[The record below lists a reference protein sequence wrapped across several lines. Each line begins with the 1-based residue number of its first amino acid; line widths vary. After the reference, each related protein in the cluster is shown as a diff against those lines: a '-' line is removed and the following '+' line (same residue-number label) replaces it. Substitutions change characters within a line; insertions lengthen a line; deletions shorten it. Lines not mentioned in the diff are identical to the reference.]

1 MMNSNISKR
10 LFTAFLLSISALAA
24 EAQNDGTLITGFSEH
39 AATRD
44 ASAVLEANSDDQGM
58 LAPRLTMAQ
67 RNAIVSPATS
77 LLIYQTDNT
86 PGYYYNTGTPGA
98 PVWDRLTVASGVLT
112 GSGAATRVAFWSG
125 ASALSSNANLYWD
138 NTNSRLGINTASPLA
153 GLQVRNAKAYVN
165 KSNVDP
171 SAAYANA
178 DLVLGDNTTG
188 RSGFTGGTGSHIFL
202 QSLDKSAITAL
213 DESNDLGQISYQNL
227 VWTIGENVGWGAQGV
242 RLPVLGTGYV
252 KSNAIGN
259 LSSGAILAAD
269 VPTLNQNTT
278 GNAATATNVSYA
290 GVTNIPTRTD
300 WASPNPHRGFV
311 AEQLSWKNYANGHT
325 IFDASAST
333 SPGGTAVSNTTA
345 QIPWAATYPTLMG
358 WNGVNTYGVR
368 VDVARYAESAPG
380 DNLGNHTATAALNMV
395 GNAIN
400 NAQELNSTGD
410 HLEFMRNRTD
420 DNSYEWLGYYSGATR
435 QGIILYD
442 GAWTGANNVTN
453 EFSITSENNN
463 LLTLNTSGNAH
474 IALMPKGTGN
484 VGIGTLAPASKLE
497 VVSDALT
504 LSGANL
510 DMNRDGFSRSG
521 ISWYSKAYPGWS
533 DYMADAGQT
542 GVGPHGDL
550 TAPAGGYV
558 NRWAMR
564 SYIENVAGYGW
575 TFESAANPSTTPA
588 VKFEIRASDGL
599 FHGYGDGYVDGVMY
613 AGAHARMG
621 TNIAAGYYQDA
632 TNGAY
637 RAIVGAGTTTGYY
650 FQTNAGGVTTMYVG
664 LGGTYNGRVGIGT
677 TTPNS
682 ALQLQGDNFS
692 TFGPNST
699 WGATLRVGGNGNVDN
714 NASVAATNGNLH
726 IDAASG
732 AFATY
737 LNYYRGTSGIVFG
750 NGASGSIGSI
760 DNSGYLSMNNA
771 INSGVGYRVGGAAAT
786 GSYLRGNGTNFV
798 SATIQPSD
806 IPYGNSS
813 TGGPRAQGNF
823 GQFQPHGTYTDFNTG
838 PAYWGWNYV
847 QGTGNAPNAT
857 SSQWYREV
865 VSLGDAYPARGAGGY
880 SLELAFPRFSQSA
893 AGVWMRTV
901 ENGTIGGWTRID
913 GGNGIPNNGSGDW
926 QIASN
931 SGATD
936 YTTSSL
942 ELRET
947 NFGGAG
953 QQPPRLGFHW
963 GGVVASQI
971 SIESDGKLSFRN
983 NPGTGYENIIANRHF
998 ATNTS
1003 NSYERTTVANGIWAS
1018 ESLNNASVHIFN
1030 SESEQGGFFA
1040 NGDYNG
1046 IYSPGDN
1053 DLVKFMDEDWFDN
1066 SGTIYDAS
1074 SVKARIDG
1082 SGNFY
1087 TVSDRNFKEDIA
1099 PVTDAVS
1106 KIDRIGG
1113 YTYSFKRN
1121 TAEIEKNSPIVRG
1134 AGVIAQELK
1143 EVLPEAV
1150 SDQDGHLMVN
1160 YSAMS
1165 ALFIEAI
1172 KEQQAQILIL
1182 KQQNAAMQVRL
1193 ANLESLK

>member
-1 MMNSNISKR
+1 MNKLILTIVIASFVTVVAN
-10 LFTAFLLSISALAA
+10 
-24 EAQNDGTLITGFSEH
+24 AQTDGTIITGS
-39 AATRD
+39 ATHNAVRD
-44 ASAVLEANSDDQGM
+44 ASAVLEANSDDQGF
-58 LAPRLTMAQ
+58 LAPRLTLVQ
-67 RNAIVSPATS
+67 RNAIANPATS
-77 LLIYQTDNT
+77 LLIFQTDNT
-86 PGYYYNTGTPGA
+86 PGYYYNSGTPGS
-98 PVWDRLTVASGVLT
+98 PVWERVTVASGSLS
-112 GSGAATRVAFWSG
+112 GSGAATRVAFWNGTS
-125 ASALSSNANLYWD
+125 SLSSNANLYWD
-138 NTNSRLGINTASPLA
+138 NSNSRLGINTPSPLA
-153 GLQVRNAKAYVN
+153 GIQVKNAKVYFN

-171 SAAYANA
+171 TAGYSNA
-178 DLVLGDNTTG
+178 DLVLGDNTTN
-188 RSGFTGGTGSHIFL
+188 RSGYTGGTGSHILL
-202 QSLDKSAITAL
+202 QSVGKSAITAL
-213 DESNDLGQISYQNL
+213 DEGNNLGQISYQNL
-227 VWTIGENVGWGAQGV
+227 VWTLGEDIGWGTQGI
-242 RLPVLGTGYV
+242 RLPNLGAGYV
-252 KSNAIGN
+252 KSNATGN

-311 AEQLSWKNYANGHT
+311 SEQLSWKNYGNNHT
-325 IFDASAST
+325 IFDASAGT
-333 SPGGTAVSNTTA
+333 SPSGSAVSNTNATNPWTA
-345 QIPWAATYPTLMG
+345 SYPTLMG
-358 WNGVNTYGVR
+358 WNGANTYGVR
-368 VDVARYAESAPG
+368 VDVARYAESAGSAPG
-380 DNLGNHTATAALNMV
+380 DNLGNHTATTALNMV
-395 GNAIN
+395 GNAVN
-400 NAQELNSTGD
+400 NAQEINSSGD
-410 HLEFMRNRTD
+410 HFEFMRNRTD
-420 DNSYEWLGYYSGATR
+420 DNAYEWLGYYSGATR

-442 GAWTGANNVTN
+442 GSWTGANNVTN
-453 EFSITSENNN
+453 EFSITAENNN
-463 LLTLNTSGNAH
+463 LLTLNTSGNSH

-497 VVSDALT
+497 VVSDAIT

-510 DMNRDGFSRSG
+510 DMNRDGFTRHG
-521 ISWYSKAYPGWS
+521 ISWYSKAFTGWS
-533 DYMADAGQT
+533 DYMAAAGQT
-542 GVGPHGDL
+542 SVGPHGDL
-550 TAPAGGYV
+550 TAPSGAYV
-558 NRWAMR
+558 TSWALR
-564 SYIENVAGYGW
+564 RYIENLAGYGW

-599 FHGYGDGYVDGVMY
+599 FHGYGDGHVDGVMY
-613 AGAHARMG
+613 AGTSARMG
-621 TNIAAGYYQDA
+621 TNISAGYYQDA

-637 RAIVGAGTTTGYY
+637 RSLVSSGTTNGYY
-650 FQTNAGGVTTMYVG
+650 FQTNAGAATTMYVG

-682 ALQLQGDNFS
+682 ALQLQGDNFA

-726 IDAASG
+726 LDAAAGSFG
-732 AFATY
+732 TY
-737 LNYYRGTSGIVFG
+737 LNYYRGTAGIIFG

-760 DNSGYLSMNNA
+760 DNTGYLTMSNV
-771 INSGVGYRVGGAAAT
+771 INSGVGYRVGGAAAS
-786 GSYLRGNGTNFV
+786 GNFLRGNGTNFV
-798 SATIQPSD
+798 SSGIQATD
-806 IPYGNSS
+806 IPYGNAS

-823 GQFQPHGTYTDFNTG
+823 GQFQPHGTYTDFNTN

-865 VSLGDAYPARGAGGY
+865 VSLGDAYPARGGGGY
-880 SLELAFPRFSQSA
+880 SLELAFPRFSHSA
-893 AGVWMRTV
+893 AGVWMRTI
-901 ENGTIGGWTRID
+901 EGGAIGGWTRID

-931 SGATD
+931 SNATG
-936 YTTSSL
+936 YSNSSL

-947 NFGGAG
+947 NFAGAG

-971 SIESDGKLSFRN
+971 GIESDGKIAILN
-983 NPGTGYENIIANRHF
+983 NPGSGYENMIANRYF
-998 ATNTS
+998 SATTA
-1003 NSYERTTVANGIWAS
+1003 NSYERATAANGIWAS
-1018 ESLNNASVHIFN
+1018 EGLNNASVHIYN

-1053 DLVKFMDEDWFDN
+1053 DLVKFMDEDYFN
-1066 SGTIYDAS
+1066 NGGTIYDNS
-1074 SVKARIDG
+1074 SVRARIDG

-1087 TVSDRNFKEDIA
+1087 TISDRNFKENIR
-1099 PVTDAVS
+1099 PVTGALTKVNQ
-1106 KIDRIGG
+1106 ING
-1113 YTYSFKRN
+1113 YTYTFTRN
-1121 TAEIEKNSPIVRG
+1121 KAEVEKNSPIIMG

-1160 YSAMS
+1160 YSAIS

-1172 KEQQAQILIL
+1172 KEQQLQITAL
-1182 KQQNAAMQVRL
+1182 QEQNAAMQARL
-1193 ANLESLK
+1193 DKIESSTK